1 MQPGRKVC
9 VKFMKTKFL
18 ISTALSLFMLVAD
31 SQAQP
36 ANKPPRV
43 GYIAAS
49 GSTVP
54 EGLVQK
60 LRDLGYIEGKNIA
73 FELQTRR
80 SPTSDWSEPVAQLIK
95 LKVDLIVADGS
106 GPATAAMKATKTIPI
121 VMTSSTDPVGLGL
134 VASLAQPGG
143 NVTGLSSVSGEL
155 GGKLLDIL
163 KEIMP
168 PLSRVVIPGPPPGS
182 STQDLFMKET
192 EAPAR
197 ALKIELIRVTARGP
211 EEFPQ
216 VFQTAAKRKAQALV
230 VRIPATIPPAQRQQF
245 VELAAKH
252 RLPAI
257 YQATNWVDA
266 GGLISYGAD
275 RNHQFQR
282 AAIYVDKIL
291 KGAKPA
297 ELPVEQPMKFEFV
310 INLKAAKQI
319 GLTIPPNVLAR
330 ADRVIR

>member
-1 MQPGRKVC
+1 MQPYRKVC
-9 VKFMKTKFL
+9 RKFMMTKIPL
-18 ISTALSLFMLVAD
+18 LVAALILAMVP
-31 SQAQP
+31 SAQAQQ
-36 ANKPPRV
+36 ANKPLRI
-43 GYIAAS
+43 GFLAAS
-49 GSTVP
+49 GASVP
-54 EGLVQK
+54 EGFVKK
-60 LRDLGYIEGKNIA
+60 LRDLGYVDGKNIA

-95 LKVDLIVADGS
+95 LKVDIIVADGS
-106 GPATAAMKATKTIPI
+106 GPATAALKATKTIPI

-143 NVTGLSSVSGEL
+143 NVTGLSSVSSEL

-168 PLSRVVIPGPPPGS
+168 RLSRVVIPGPPLSNP
-182 STQDLFMKET
+182 TQQLFMKES

-197 ALKIELIRVTARGP
+197 ALKVELIHVTAQGP
-211 EEFPQ
+211 EDYPQ

-230 VRIPATIPPAQRQQF
+230 VRIPATIAPAQRQQF
-245 VELAAKH
+245 VDLAAKN

-257 YQATNWVDA
+257 YQAANWIDA
-266 GGLISYGAD
+266 GGLLSYGAD

-282 AAIYVDKIL
+282 TAIYVDKIL
-291 KGAKPA
+291 KGAKPG

-310 INLKAAKQI
+310 INLTAAKQI
-319 GLTIPPNVLAR
+319 GLTIPPNVLVR